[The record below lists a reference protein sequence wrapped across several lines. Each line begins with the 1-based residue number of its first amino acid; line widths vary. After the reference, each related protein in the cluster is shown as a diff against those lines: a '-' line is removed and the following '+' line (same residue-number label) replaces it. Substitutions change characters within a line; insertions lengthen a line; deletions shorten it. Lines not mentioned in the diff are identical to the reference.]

1 MSIIEL
7 LERAVQDRDW
17 DSVAEVYTILTGNS
31 INVPEPDDASSM
43 LSTLME
49 RIEKLEE
56 KPTKK
61 KRGRPP
67 KNSKVTKTEKPK
79 DNNDFSV
86 QSNQRSR
93 KVTDRVIENK
103 FDDMREA
110 IEEAGK
116 DKGFDQI
123 DDSTGRAQRNRR
135 EYSPKTVTCVDCGS
149 SNTVHPLFA
158 RDNYTCDK
166 CMQRRGH

>member
-1 MSIIEL
+1 MNIIKL
-7 LERAVQDRDW
+7 LETAVQDRDW
-17 DSVAEVYTILTGNS
+17 TSVAEVYTILTGNS
-31 INVPEPDDASSM
+31 IDVPEPEDASSM

-56 KPTKK
+56 KPAKK

-67 KNSKVTKTEKPK
+67 KNSKVTKAEKPK

-86 QSNQRSR
+86 RSNQRSR

-110 IEEAGK
+110 IAEAGQ

-123 DDSTGRAQRNRR
+123 DDNTNRSQRNRR

-149 SNTVHPLFA
+149 SSTVHPLFA